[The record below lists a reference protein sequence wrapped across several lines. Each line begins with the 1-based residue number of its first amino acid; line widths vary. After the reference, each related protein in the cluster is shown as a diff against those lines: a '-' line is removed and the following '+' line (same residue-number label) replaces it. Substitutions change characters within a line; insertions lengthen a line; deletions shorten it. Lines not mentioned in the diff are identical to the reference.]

1 MYDWTGILKEMI
13 DNRKAGKL
21 GGETFTLQLKNGG
34 LKIAYNPGYKLPA
47 DVKAAG
53 DAAIEG
59 IKSGSIKVE
68 P

>member
-1 MYDWTGILKEMI
+1 
-13 DNRKAGKL
+13 
-21 GGETFTLQLKNGG
+21 
-34 LKIAYNPGYKLPA
+34 LKIAYNPGYSLPA

-59 IKSGSIKVE
+59 IKSGSIKVT